1 MFKAAANWL
10 RKVMEEERFHDT
22 LNKYNIKWQF
32 NLSRAPW
39 WGGQFERLIG
49 IFKAAFYKVIGKS
62 SLTFDE
68 LTETVLDVEICMN
81 NRPLGYLEDDVELP
95 VLTPNCFL
103 LQRPNDLPENHP
115 HLEENRDLRKRAKF
129 LQRVKDSLWNRWTR
143 EYLTSL
149 RERHRLLKAKEEKH
163 PSEGDIVL
171 IKGEDK
177 NRNRWKMGRV
187 TRLIHGRDQVVRGV
201 QLKTPTGT
209 VERPIQLVYP
219 MERQCDIAKPEV
231 KNQLDAQAPD
241 FRPNNQRE
249 E

>member
-1 MFKAAANWL
+1 M
-10 RKVMEEERFHDT
+10 
-22 LNKYNIKWQF
+22 
-32 NLSRAPW
+32 
-39 WGGQFERLIG
+39 
-49 IFKAAFYKVIGKS
+49 
-62 SLTFDE
+62 
-68 LTETVLDVEICMN
+68 
-81 NRPLGYLEDDVELP
+81 
-95 VLTPNCFL
+95 
-103 LQRPNDLPENHP
+103 
-115 HLEENRDLRKRAKF
+115 
-129 LQRVKDSLWNRWTR
+129 
-143 EYLTSL
+143 
-149 RERHRLLKAKEEKH
+149 KAKEEKH

-219 MERQCDIAKPEV
+219 MELQCDIAKPEV